1 MSKEH
6 GLPWVKLYPA
16 DFSAA
21 LQGLT
26 DSDIGKAVRLYLL
39 YATTGRPIA
48 SESLALRFG
57 NEADRA
63 ELILDSLPIF
73 KRLDD
78 GRWVA
83 SSVYSQIEAYDQRC
97 QTNAENAKKP
107 RKPQSQANG
116 EQIASE
122 SLTNPSQEQA
132 EPEPNREPNQEPRTK
147 NISPSNEGV
156 EREPRR
162 TTRKPAAALNF
173 YGLPENLVADW
184 VRSRGSKK
192 LTQTAIDGVKREAE
206 KAKLSLEE
214 AVRMMLESGWQGF
227 RASWD
232 SVRRTNSVP
241 EISQESIDRA
251 SAWSAYIKP
260 YVDKVMRP
268 PLTYDQWL
276 EQYERE
282 HKQGAYRPK
291 PNTNT
296 NDPALSAEDQF
307 ALQGGRA

>member
-21 LQGLT
+21 LQGLA

-73 KRLDD
+73 KRLDE

-132 EPEPNREPNQEPRTK
+132 ESEPNREPNQEPRTK
-147 NISPSNEGV
+147 NISPSTEGV
-156 EREPRR
+156 CSADKPRPAPR
-162 TTRKPAAALNF
+162 RKPAAALNF
-173 YGLPENLVADW
+173 YGLPDALVADW
-184 VRSRGSKK
+184 ITFRKGLKAP
-192 LTQTAIDGVKREAE
+192 LTQTAIDGFKREAD
-206 KAKLSLEE
+206 AAGWTLER
-214 AVRMMLESGWQGF
+214 AVRFSIENGYQGF
-227 RASWD
+227 RHNWE
-232 SVRRTNSVP
+232 SVRNVGSTSSVTKA
-241 EISQESIDRA
+241 ELDRSA
-251 SAWSAYIKP
+251 AWSAYIKP
-260 YVDKVMRP
+260 YVAKCMRP
-268 PLTYDQWL
+268 PLTYEQWT

-282 HKQGAYRPK
+282 HGRGSGM
-291 PNTNT
+291 
-296 NDPALSAEDQF
+296 SAEEEYE
-307 ALQGGRA
+307 LQGGRS

>member
-1 MSKEH
+1 LERVIMSKEH

-147 NISPSNEGV
+147 NISPSNEGE
-156 EREPRR
+156 EREPRPAPR
-162 TTRKPAAALNF
+162 KKPAAALNF

-206 KAKLSLEE
+206 KAKLSFEE

-241 EISQESIDRA
+241 EISQEDIDRS

-268 PLTYDQWL
+268 PLSYDEWL
-276 EQYERE
+276 DKYERE
-282 HKQGAYRPK
+282 HHQGPYR
-291 PNTNT
+291 N
-296 NDPALSAEDQF
+296 LSAEDQF
-307 ALQGGRA
+307 ALQGDRA